1 MKFGKMLAILSKK
14 INRELIYN
22 TKCLK
27 AEKKVN
33 TKEGFHRICKRVI
46 LIDTVYKKMNTIIIK
61 CF

>member
-1 MKFGKMLAILSKK
+1 MLAILSKK

>member
-1 MKFGKMLAILSKK
+1 MLATLSKK

-33 TKEGFHRICKRVI
+33 TKEGFYRICKRVI